1 MRKKRARNNESVYIH
16 PVRPVGRRRRRI
28 VTRYEDTARFY
39 KRGGGGGGSAVW
51 GKLKMSIKSIRKRGS
66 TKAKIAVEH
75 CSAKGQFIFVCYI
88 NFLLRLL
95 SSTSSSS
102 SSSSSSPLLK
112 NLRVSLL
119 LLFKHR
125 LRFNPPPFLPML
137 RSVLSRFIP

>member
-16 PVRPVGRRRRRI
+16 PVRPVGRRRRI

-39 KRGGGGGGSAVW
+39 KRGGGEGGSAVW

-102 SSSSSSPLLK
+102 SSSSSSSPLLK

>member
-39 KRGGGGGGSAVW
+39 KRGGGGGSAVW

>member
-16 PVRPVGRRRRRI
+16 PVRPVGRRRI

-39 KRGGGGGGSAVW
+39 KRGGGGGSAVW

>member
-16 PVRPVGRRRRRI
+16 PVRPVGRI
-28 VTRYEDTARFY
+28 VTRYENTARFY
-39 KRGGGGGGSAVW
+39 KRGGGGRGSAVW